1 MSDPRFTSSTQTLID
16 ALRILGNDVVSQD
29 GVANSVLFES
39 ADRLESF
46 QNTVKMIRVYAD
58 AQCIGDEK

>member
-1 MSDPRFTSSTQTLID
+1 MTDPRFTSSTQTLID

-29 GVANSVLFES
+29 GVANSVLFEA
-39 ADRLESF
+39 ADRLQSF